1 MKLRT
6 IGLISTIVL
15 GLLAASLPAEAQE
28 AGKVYRIGYLTW
40 GGSVEPFK
48 PRLNAF
54 RQGLQELGYV
64 EGKNIVIDERYG
76 EGRRE
81 LLPALAMELV
91 RLKPDVIVTHGGSA
105 ARAADRAAKKAGR
118 TIPIVFAVTA
128 SPLRVVASLSRPGGN
143 ITGLSDSHSDLVPK
157 RLELFKKVVPSASRV
172 AVLFSPA
179 RRLGASQFKALQAVA
194 PSMGVTL
201 LPVAFSKPDD
211 LDGAFAVIQRERPD
225 ALNVLGYSLAG
236 SYRRQIIEF
245 LLKNRLPS
253 VHANHSW
260 VVAGGLMS
268 YGTNLLDLYRRSAT
282 YVDKIL
288 KGAKPA
294 ALPVEQPTR
303 FYLTLNLKTAKVL
316 GIKFPQEVLFRA
328 DKVIK

>member
-6 IGLISTIVL
+6 IGLISTLVL

>member
-1 MKLRT
+1 MSQKLFCF
-6 IGLISTIVL
+6 VL
-15 GLLAASLPAEAQE
+15 CATLLVLSFPAEAQQ
-28 AGKVYRIGYLTW
+28 AGKVYRIGFLTW

>member
-1 MKLRT
+1 MSKRIFCFALCAM
-6 IGLISTIVL
+6 LFALSFPVQ
-15 GLLAASLPAEAQE
+15 AQK
-28 AGKVYRIGYLTW
+28 AGKVYRIGFLTT
-40 GGSVEPFK
+40 GSPNRTFK
-48 PRLNAF
+48 LRMAAF
-54 RQGLQELGYV
+54 RRGLIKLGYV
-64 EGKNIVIDERYG
+64 EGKNVVIEERYAK
-76 EGRRE
+76 GRKER
-81 LLPALAMELV
+81 LPALASELI
-91 RLKPDVIVTHGGSA
+91 RLKVDVFVVHSSA
-105 ARAADRAAKKAGR
+105 PAWAVERAAKKAGR
-118 TIPIVFAVTA
+118 TIPIVFAVSGA
-128 SPLRVVASLSRPGGN
+128 PVEEGLVASLARPGGD

-316 GIKFPQEVLFRA
+316 GIKFPPEVLFRA